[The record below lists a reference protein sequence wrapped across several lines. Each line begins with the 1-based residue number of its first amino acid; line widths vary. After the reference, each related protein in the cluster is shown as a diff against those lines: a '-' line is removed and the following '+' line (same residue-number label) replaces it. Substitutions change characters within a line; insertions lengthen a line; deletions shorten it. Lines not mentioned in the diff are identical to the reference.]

1 VGVTGRWAQAR
12 ERRRADCE
20 AGIGSLE
27 MLGMVT
33 VAALLVAGVVV
44 GVAAYPG
51 QISTALCRFASA
63 AGFGAGGCDA
73 PPAPA
78 VVEGPTD
85 EDFHPGVCMLAS
97 SSESYSTAI
106 KIWFVSIGD
115 SSGFVV
121 QEFSDG
127 SVRATLTDGGSI
139 GANGAITSK
148 AFDAG
153 KLGDGKNAGV
163 NVSLGG
169 DLKFEYGSTWEFD
182 SAEQWTSM
190 KDQLDDYL
198 IQQMQL
204 QGEAAAGTALWLWI
218 SDGYIEAPKDPKIT
232 YSKIGLEAAL
242 KASAGTRLGTGSTNA
257 DGEEKLLDPKLGFN
271 LSTKASGSVIV
282 MNNHDTGERSYTYEV
297 SGSGAAGGD
306 MILGH
311 LTGEGKVD
319 GAFTTTYDA
328 DGQLAKLTFKSAYE
342 YGAGGSIGNNTFK
355 SVSGGVGEKETN
367 SVVTTTTLTVDD
379 TNRDLV
385 SQWMSERTAA
395 GTALTLPLG
404 AMLPDRPSDDPF
416 LQLMYEQAKTSELTY
431 HNVKDSWEFGMAV
444 KKGWEFGFTVSAEEA
459 TATATGAKFLG
470 APSTDGTRALI
481 DDAKCK

>member
-1 VGVTGRWAQAR
+1 MGLTGEDVEAR
-12 ERRRADCE
+12 ERKAQRE

-27 MLGMVT
+27 LLGMVT
-33 VAALLVAGVVV
+33 VAVLLVAGIVA

-51 QISTALCRFASA
+51 QITGALCRFASA
-63 AGFGAGGCDA
+63 AGFGAGGCDSG
-73 PPAPA
+73 PAP
-78 VVEGPTD
+78 VVADGPTD
-85 EDFHPGVCMLAS
+85 EDFHPGVCMLNS
-97 SSESYSTAI
+97 SSESYSAAI

-115 SSGFVV
+115 NSGFVV

-127 SVRATLTDGGSI
+127 TVRATLTDGGSI
-139 GANGAITSK
+139 GANGALTSK
-148 AFDAG
+148 AFDVG

-163 NVSLGG
+163 SVSIGG

-182 SAEQWTSM
+182 SAEQWASM
-190 KDQLDDYL
+190 KKQLNDYQ

-204 QGEAAAGTALWLWI
+204 QGEGAAGVALWLWI
-218 SDGYIEAPKDPKIT
+218 SDGYIDSPKDPKIT

-242 KASAGTRLGTGSTNA
+242 KASAGTRLGTGTVGSG
-257 DGEEKLLDPKLGFN
+257 GEEKLLDPKLGFN

-297 SGSGAAGGD
+297 SGSGTAGAD

-328 DGQLAKLTFKSAYE
+328 DGKLVKLSFKSAYE
-342 YGAGGSIGNNTFK
+342 YGGGGSIGNNTFK
-355 SVSGGVGEKETN
+355 SVSGGAGEKETN
-367 SVVTTTTLTVDD
+367 SVVTTTSLTVDD
-379 TNRDLV
+379 SNRELV
-385 SQWMSERTAA
+385 SQWMSERTGA

-404 AMLPDRPSDDPF
+404 AMLPDQPSDDPF

-444 KKGWEFGFTVSAEEA
+444 KKGWEFGFNVSAEEA
-459 TATATGAKFLG
+459 TATNTGAKFLG
-470 APSTDGTRALI
+470 APGADGTRALI